1 MKKLLL
7 ASAVAAAA
15 ASLSF
20 GASAVQFNN
29 AVDFTTL
36 SKTDEKT
43 IRIEGRV
50 PKRCLLR
57 IGKKD
62 VKNNVLRKANKVH
75 TASWDNTYENTK
87 VLIGNLRAWC
97 NYGSLLDFSV
107 KAYKLK
113 GMSKYSAG
121 HHINYEV
128 SIGSDVVTN
137 TADSHATS
145 QPAPPL
151 ASVGEHL
158 VNKIN
163 KHPIYVLPEDSGFAK
178 AGKYKGKVVVSLAA
192 SGPATSN

>member
-29 AVDFTTL
+29 PVDFTTL
-36 SKTDEKT
+36 SKTDRKT

-75 TASWDNTYENTK
+75 TDSWENGYDNKK
-87 VLIGNLRAWC
+87 VLVGNLRAWC
-97 NYGSLLDFSV
+97 NYGSELDFSV
-107 KAYKLK
+107 TAYKLRGITK
-113 GMSKYSAG
+113 HNLGKK
-121 HHINYEV
+121 INYEV
-128 SIGSDVVTN
+128 EIGSEVVAN
-137 TADSHATS
+137 TETDHAMEKFAT
-145 QPAPPL
+145 PL
-151 ASVGEHL
+151 LSEGVHL
-158 VNKIN
+158 ENKIN
-163 KHPIYVLPEDSGFAK
+163 KHPIYVKPEDSGFAR
-178 AGKYKGKVVVSLAA
+178 AGKYKGRIKVSLAA
-192 SGPATSN
+192 SGPVM

>member
-15 ASLSF
+15 ASFSF

-29 AVDFTTL
+29 PVDFTTL
-36 SKTDEKT
+36 SKTDQKT

-75 TASWDNTYENTK
+75 SDSWDNGFNNKK
-87 VLIGNLRAWC
+87 VLVGNLRAWC
-97 NYGSLLDFSV
+97 NYGTDLDFSV
-107 KAYKLK
+107 TAYKLRGVTK
-113 GMSKYSAG
+113 HNMGEK
-121 HHINYEV
+121 INYKV
-128 SIGSDVVTN
+128 KIGSETVAN
-137 TADSHATS
+137 TKNHHGMEQMAS
-145 QPAPPL
+145 PIP
-151 ASVGEHL
+151 SVGEHL

-163 KHPIYVLPEDSGFAK
+163 KHPIYVKPEDSGFAR
-178 AGKYKGKVVVSLAA
+178 AGKYKGRIKVSLAA
-192 SGPATSN
+192 SGPVMP

>member
-7 ASAVAAAA
+7 ATAVAT

-29 AVDFTTL
+29 QVDFTTL
-36 SKTDEKT
+36 SKSDQKT

-75 TASWDNTYENTK
+75 SDSWENGFNNKK
-87 VLIGNLRAWC
+87 VLVGNLRAWC
-97 NYGSLLDFSV
+97 NYGSDLDFSV
-107 KAYKLK
+107 TAYKLRGVTK
-113 GMSKYSAG
+113 HNMGKR
-121 HHINYEV
+121 INYEV
-128 SIGSDVVTN
+128 EIGSEVVAN
-137 TADSHATS
+137 TVTDHAMEKFAT
-145 QPAPPL
+145 PL
-151 ASVGEHL
+151 LSEGEHL

-163 KHPIYVLPEDSGFAK
+163 KHPIYVKPEDSGFAR
-178 AGKYKGKVVVSLAA
+178 AGKYKGRIKVSLAA
-192 SGPATSN
+192 SGPVM